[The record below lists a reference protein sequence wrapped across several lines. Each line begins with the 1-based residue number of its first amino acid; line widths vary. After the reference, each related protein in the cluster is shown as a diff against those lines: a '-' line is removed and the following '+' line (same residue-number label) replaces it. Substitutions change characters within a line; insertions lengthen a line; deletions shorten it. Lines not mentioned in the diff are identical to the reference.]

1 MQQDGRALRCALP
14 ELKADRDL
22 VLAAVQQNGWVL
34 RHASEEPK
42 ADREV
47 ALAAVEQAGEA
58 LEYASEELRTDREVV
73 LAAVRH
79 ENSRAGGGDIH
90 TNSIGSARGAR
101 WWVD

>member
-1 MQQDGRALRCALP
+1 MWVDREVVLVAMQQGGGAP
-14 ELKADRDL
+14 EY
-22 VLAAVQQNGWVL
+22 
-34 RHASEEPK
+34 ASEELWALR

-47 ALAAVEQAGEA
+47 VLAAMQQAGEA
-58 LEYASEELRTDREVV
+58 LKYASEELRTDREVV

-90 TNSIGSARGAR
+90 TNSIGSGRGAR